1 MKVGF
6 IAIIFKS
13 IVHLVFK
20 GKLGMPGAK
29 KGGGAGP
36 STPSKGVTYDA
47 MGTKW
52 NKAMWDNMESKCLIL
67 ALGGFPMKI
76 RIKVT
81 HHINMQLSCM
91 KL

>member
-13 IVHLVFK
+13 FVHLVFK
-20 GKLGMPGAK
+20 GKLGMPGSK

-47 MGTKW
+47 MGSKW

-67 ALGGFPMKI
+67 FMAKYVVGTFPTKF
-76 RIKVT
+76 
-81 HHINMQLSCM
+81 
-91 KL
+91 